1 MASPWCC
8 VRSDGTKPAL
18 TEEMESRM
26 KSMKTYLIVWLS
38 GLIAGLILMER
49 WQRTSGL
56 QVPAPENAGEA
67 VQTDAV
73 TKLSAGQP
81 RVSAVVVAGAKA
93 DAERARQFL
102 GRVTPFGRTSAP
114 SVAELSRSGQAA
126 VPGTTPNDPT

>member
-1 MASPWCC
+1 
-8 VRSDGTKPAL
+8 
-18 TEEMESRM
+18 M

-56 QVPAPENAGEA
+56 QVPGAENAGEA
-67 VQTDAV
+67 VDTEAAMKV
-73 TKLSAGQP
+73 SADQP

-102 GRVTPFGRTSAP
+102 GRVTPFGRSSAP
-114 SVAELSRSGQAA
+114 SLARLKRSGQAA
-126 VPGTTPNDPT
+126 MPGNTPDDPA